1 MRSKKNLI
9 ISIMCVILLTG
20 ILILVLVVNK
30 ERKENKNNMEF
41 IRKNYNLLT
50 SSINNYN
57 EIRNKYNQLSSVLIM
72 DSYKDKEEEFS
83 ELFKDY
89 SKEINNIDN
98 YINNINLRC
107 NGIYNDSEINKV
119 CNSYKLVYEKVI
131 NLYVSDIDNYNKFIE
146 EYNEYKKENIE
157 LIEKVHDYI
166 DYNNDEKYEGRDVDE
181 KD

>member
-1 MRSKKNLI
+1 
-9 ISIMCVILLTG
+9 
-20 ILILVLVVNK
+20 
-30 ERKENKNNMEF
+30 
-41 IRKNYNLLT
+41 
-50 SSINNYN
+50 
-57 EIRNKYNQLSSVLIM
+57 M